1 MFVEIVRLLMVA
13 FGTMAGF
20 TIGRGLESRG
30 VELGATDLQS
40 LGGVV
45 GCLVGYVSG
54 GILGRLLER
63 GLGMVE
69 RSTERLPATKLFSG
83 AAGAVFGGLL
93 GAMIG
98 LPGPLFLEPAVGLP
112 LLALCV
118 WVSSWIGMNIGMH
131 KAEEL
136 FAMAGLSTRPLI
148 RSTPYATGDGYVV
161 DTSAVMDGQLLPL
174 ARAGLIEGDLL
185 VPLFVLD
192 ELQSLADAADGAR
205 SRRAKR
211 GLEILDLLR
220 TDGSARVS
228 VIDDEVPGFAEV
240 DAKLVALAKRLQTR
254 LLTTDGNM
262 ARVAE
267 VQGVATCNLR
277 QLAYELWP
285 ARMPGDV
292 VHVDLVRKGNEEGQ
306 GVGYLDDGSMVVV
319 SEAAELVGGGVDV
332 MVTSTIPT
340 AVGRMVFAKL
350 A

>member
-1 MFVEIVRLLMVA
+1 MFVEIVRLFMVA
-13 FGTMAGF
+13 FATMAGLTVGQNF
-20 TIGRGLESRG
+20 DARAADPGGSG
-30 VELGATDLQS
+30 LQS

-45 GCLVGYVSG
+45 GCLVGYVAG

-63 GLGMVE
+63 GLGIVE

-83 AAGAVFGGLL
+83 AAGAVIGGLL
-93 GAMIG
+93 GAMLA
-98 LPGPLFLEPAVGLP
+98 LPAPLLLQPAVGLP
-112 LLALCV
+112 LLGLSV
-118 WVSSWIGMNIGMH
+118 WSVSWLGMRIGMN

-148 RSTPYATGDGYVV
+148 RSTPYAAGDGYVV
-161 DTSAVMDGQLLPL
+161 DTSAIMDGQLLPL
-174 ARAGLIEGDLL
+174 ARAGLLEGDLL

-192 ELQSLADAADGAR
+192 ELQGLADATDGTR
-205 SRRAKR
+205 SRRARR
-211 GLEILDLLR
+211 GLEILDMLR
-220 TDGSARVS
+220 TDGAARVS
-228 VIDDEVPGFAEV
+228 VIDDEMPGFTEV

-292 VHVDLVRKGNEEGQ
+292 VHVELVRKGNEDGQ
-306 GVGYLDDGSMVVV
+306 GVGYLEDGSMVVV
-319 SEAAELVGGGVDV
+319 SEAAALVGAEVDV